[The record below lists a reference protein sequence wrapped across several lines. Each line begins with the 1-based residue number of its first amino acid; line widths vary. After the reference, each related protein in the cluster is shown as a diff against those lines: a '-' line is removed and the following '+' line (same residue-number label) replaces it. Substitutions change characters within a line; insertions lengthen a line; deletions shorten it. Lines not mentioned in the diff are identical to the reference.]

1 MAIEADSAL
10 VAITAGKRV
19 AGLNHVAEL
28 RSRLF
33 GDKSEKDI
41 SRFIDDMRDTT
52 DRNYHENK
60 RALSAIFYLANIRT
74 ERHELD
80 FSELTTGER
89 NALIRAMNHFR
100 AVVSL
105 FPKRLT
111 LPN

>member
-10 VAITAGKRV
+10 VAMSMGARA
-19 AGLNHVAEL
+19 AGLNHVAEV
-28 RSRLF
+28 RSRF
-33 GDKSEKDI
+33 WGDNSEKDI
-41 SRFIDDMRDTT
+41 SRFLDDMRDVR
-52 DRNYHENK
+52 DINYQENK
-60 RALSAIFYLANIRT
+60 RALSAIFYLAHIKT

-80 FSELTTGER
+80 FNELTTDER
-89 NALIRAMNHFR
+89 NALVRAMNHFR

>member
-10 VAITAGKRV
+10 VTITTGKRV

-28 RSRLF
+28 RSRLW
-33 GDKSEKDI
+33 GDNSEKDI
-41 SRFIDDMRDTT
+41 SRFMENMRDVR
-52 DRNYHENK
+52 DSNYQENK
-60 RALSAIFYLANIRT
+60 RALSAIFYLANIKT
-74 ERHELD
+74 DRHEVD
-80 FSELTTGER
+80 FSELTTDER
-89 NALIRAMNHFR
+89 NALVRAMNHFR

>member
-1 MAIEADSAL
+1 MAIEAEAAL
-10 VAITAGKRV
+10 AEIKAGARV

-28 RSRLF
+28 RSKLW
-33 GDKSEKDI
+33 GSDCGKDI
-41 SRFIDDMRDTT
+41 SRFMDDMRDVR
-52 DRNYHENK
+52 DCNYHENK
-60 RALSAIFYLANIRT
+60 RALSAIFYLANIKT
-74 ERHELD
+74 DRHELD
-80 FSELTTGER
+80 FSELTTDER